1 MKRFLAALCT
11 AALLVTA
18 APAHSDQLA
27 EIVMLEDPTTGGWI
41 GIDFIETEYFG
52 TSLLEAGNQKSE
64 NDYDDWKTVLCD
76 SVADPKCQL
85 PDYHFNATAIFSPC
99 TETITTNCVESVN
112 ATLADG
118 TQVIGKVKRLWN
130 PQGEYKGDPLL
141 GIPDGGQ
148 ASTWTLTGTNTDI
161 TDEYVLIAG
170 VRGGIPIPQVGTQIS
185 EWDKF
190 QGRLFAY
197 FQPVKE
203 IAGNYQDPKMVLIP
217 RGTGGIG
224 TGGGIDYLAGCMI
237 NDTKA
242 CAQRRTFPLNVTYS
256 LSMRFERPISPWLN
270 GRVVDPSITIVEKAN
285 GASTMTISAKPM
297 RVPEVGGYIKW
308 SETPEWMKAKYP
320 SGTGGTTRSMDGFT
334 TKNLDT
340 RILKVG
346 AGSAGTRAIKE
357 FQDWIPFLQDKPFAM
372 KTYWNVKAIT
382 DEPSQ
387 KMRDCAQN
395 KFAGIVSSNAAVFSS
410 GAPSW
415 NIERETLDYTVG
427 APHYDT
433 EGKLLTG
440 QYVLSM
446 RSDVARCIYGF
457 NAAPI
462 SARVEIASEDGSP
475 NLVTT
480 VINENPKT
488 GMLTL
493 NASGFHYSTPQ
504 LSVKLLQEK
513 KVAPTPTPS
522 ASPSASPTA
531 TPKAMTI
538 KKITCVNGKVKKT
551 IKGTNPRCPSGFKKS

>member
-1 MKRFLAALCT
+1 MKRFLAALCAT
-11 AALLVTA
+11 ALMVTA
-18 APAHSDQLA
+18 APAHSEQLA

-41 GIDFIETEYFG
+41 GVDFIETEYFG

-118 TQVIGKVKRLWN
+118 TQVTGKVKRLWN

-161 TDEYVLIAG
+161 SDEYVLIAG
-170 VRGGIPIPQVGTQIS
+170 VRGGIPIPQLGTQIS

-203 IAGNYQDPKMVLIP
+203 IAGNYQDPKMILIP
-217 RGTGGIG
+217 RGVGGVG
-224 TGGGIDYLAGCMI
+224 TGGGINYLAGCMI
-237 NDTKA
+237 NDTQT
-242 CAQRRTFPLNVTYS
+242 CAQRRTFPLDVTYS

-270 GRVVDPSITIVEKAN
+270 GRVVDPSITFIEKAN
-285 GASTMTISAKPM
+285 GANTMTISAKPM

-320 SGTGGTTRSMDGFT
+320 SGTGGTARTPDAFT

-372 KTYWNVKAIT
+372 KTYWNVRAIT
-382 DEPSQ
+382 DQPSQ

-522 ASPSASPTA
+522 VSPSASPTA

-538 KKITCVNGKVKKT
+538 KKITCVKGKVKKT
-551 IKGTNPRCPSGFKKS
+551 IKGTNPRCPSGYKKS

>member
-1 MKRFLAALCT
+1 MKRPFAI
-11 AALLVTA
+11 VTA
-18 APAHSDQLA
+18 AIAATALLLSNAPAQSNELA
-27 EIVMLEDPTTGGWI
+27 ELIEMENPSNGGWI
-41 GIDFIETEYFG
+41 GIDFIETDYFG
-52 TSLLEAGNQKSE
+52 TSLLEAGNAKSE
-64 NDYDDWKTVLCD
+64 SNYDDWKTILCD
-76 SVADPKCQL
+76 SAADPKCQV
-85 PDYHFNATAIFSPC
+85 PNYHFGVTSIFSPC
-99 TETITTNCVESVN
+99 TDVILTNCVEALN

-118 TQVIGKVKRLWN
+118 TQITGKVKRLWN
-130 PQGEYKGDPLL
+130 PQGEFKGDSRL

-148 ASTWTLTGTNTDI
+148 SSTWVLEGSNSNI
-161 TDEYVLIAG
+161 SDEYLLLAG
-170 VRGGIPIPQVGTQIS
+170 VKGGMPIPESGKQLN
-185 EWDKF
+185 EWEKF
-190 QGRLFAY
+190 QGQLFAHL
-197 FQPVKE
+197 QPVKE
-203 IAGNYQDPKMVLIP
+203 IRGNYQDPKMTLVP
-217 RGTGGIG
+217 RGSGGVG
-224 TGGGIDYLAGCMI
+224 VGGGLAKDAGCFM
-237 NDTKA
+237 NDKQT
-242 CAQRRTFPLNVTYS
+242 CAQKRSFPLDVSYS
-256 LSMRFERPISPWLN
+256 ITMRFERPISPWLN
-270 GRVVDPSITIVEKAN
+270 GRVVDPSISFTEKAN
-285 GASTMTISAKPM
+285 GASVVTISAKPM

-308 SETPEWMKAKYP
+308 SDTPEWMKAKYP
-320 SGTGGTTRSMDGFT
+320 SGTGGTTRSADGFT

-346 AGSAGTRAIKE
+346 AGSAGSRAIKE

-372 KTYWNVKAIT
+372 KTYWNVRAIT
-382 DEPSQ
+382 DQPSE
-387 KMRDCAQN
+387 KMRICARD

-457 NAAPI
+457 SAAPI

-504 LSVKLLQEK
+504 LSVKFLQEK
-513 KVAPTPTPS
+513 KVAPTPTPT
-522 ASPSASPTA
+522 PSTTA
-531 TPKAMTI
+531 KAGPLKRI
-538 KKITCVNGKVKKT
+538 ICVKGKAKKT
-551 IKGTNPRCPSGFKKS
+551 IKGTNPRCPSGYKKS

>member
-1 MKRFLAALCT
+1 MKRLLTLTT
-11 AALLVTA
+11 ASLTAIALLVGAT
-18 APAHSDQLA
+18 PAQSNELA
-27 EIVMLEDPTTGGWI
+27 ELVALEDPTSGGWI
-41 GIDFIETEYFG
+41 GIDFIETDYFG
-52 TSLLEAGNQKSE
+52 TSLLEAGNAKSE
-64 NDYDDWKTVLCD
+64 SNYDDWRTVLCD
-76 SVADPKCQL
+76 SVADPKCQI
-85 PDYHFNATAIFSPC
+85 PNYYFNATAIFSPC
-99 TETITTNCVESVN
+99 TDAITTNCVESVN

-118 TQVIGKVKRLWN
+118 TQVTGKVKRLWN

-148 ASTWTLTGTNTDI
+148 ASTWTLTGTNSNI
-161 TDEYVLIAG
+161 SDEYVLMAG
-170 VRGGIPIPQVGTQIS
+170 VRGGMPIPQAGTAIN
-185 EWDKF
+185 EWNKF
-190 QGRLFAY
+190 HGQLFAY

-203 IAGNYQDPKMVLIP
+203 ISGNYQDPKMVLFP

-224 TGGGIDYLAGCMI
+224 VGGGLAHQAGCFM
-237 NDTKA
+237 NDVTT
-242 CAQRRTFPLNVTYS
+242 CAQKRSFPLDVTYS
-256 LSMRFERPISPWLN
+256 LTMRFDRPISPWLN
-270 GRVVDPSITIVEKAN
+270 GRVVDPSITFAERAN
-285 GASTMTISAKPM
+285 GASTVTITAKPM

-308 SETPEWMKAKYP
+308 SDTPDWMKAKYP
-320 SGTGGTTRSMDGFT
+320 SGTGGTARTADGFT

-340 RILKVG
+340 RILRVPG
-346 AGSAGTRAIKE
+346 GSAGTRAIKE

-387 KMRDCAQN
+387 KMRECAQN

-457 NAAPI
+457 SAAPI

-504 LSVKLLQEK
+504 LSVKFLQEK
-513 KVAPTPTPS
+513 TVAPTPTPT
-522 ASPSASPTA
+522 PSA
-531 TPKAMTI
+531 TPKAMTV
-538 KKITCVNGKVKKT
+538 KKITCVKGKLKKT
-551 IKGTNPRCPSGFKKS
+551 IKGTNPRCPSGYKKS

>member
-1 MKRFLAALCT
+1 M
-11 AALLVTA
+11 
-18 APAHSDQLA
+18 
-27 EIVMLEDPTTGGWI
+27 EDPVSGGWI
-41 GIDFIETEYFG
+41 GIDFIETDYFG
-52 TSLLEAGNQKSE
+52 TSLLEAGNIKSE
-64 NDYDDWKTVLCD
+64 SNYDDWRTVLCE
-76 SVADPKCQL
+76 SAADPKCQI
-85 PDYHFNATAIFSPC
+85 PDYHFTATAIFSPC
-99 TETITTNCVESVN
+99 TDAITINCVESVN

-118 TQVIGKVKRLWN
+118 TQVTGKVKRLWN
-130 PQGEYKGDPLL
+130 PQGEYKGEPLL

-148 ASTWTLTGTNTDI
+148 ASTWTLTGTNTI
-161 TDEYVLIAG
+161 NSDEYVLIAG
-170 VRGGIPIPQVGTQIS
+170 VRGGMPIPQVGTQFN
-185 EWDKF
+185 EWNKF
-190 QGRLFAY
+190 QGQLFAY

-203 IAGNYQDPKMVLIP
+203 ITGNFQDPKMVLFP

-224 TGGGIDYLAGCMI
+224 VGGGLAHQQGCFM
-237 NDTKA
+237 NDVTT
-242 CAQRRTFPLNVTYS
+242 CAQKRSFPLDVKYS
-256 LSMRFERPISPWLN
+256 LTMRFERPISPWLN
-270 GRVVDPSITIVEKAN
+270 GRVVDPSISFTEKAN
-285 GASTMTISAKPM
+285 GASVVTISAKPM

-308 SETPEWMKAKYP
+308 SDTPEWMKAKYP
-320 SGTGGTTRSMDGFT
+320 SGTGGTARTPDGFT
-334 TKNLDT
+334 TKNLDS

-387 KMRDCAQN
+387 KMRECAQSR
-395 KFAGIVSSNAAVFSS
+395 FAGIVSSNSAVFSS

-457 NAAPI
+457 SAAPI

-480 VINENPKT
+480 TINENPTT

-493 NASGFHYSTPQ
+493 TASGFHYSTPQ
-504 LSVKLLQEK
+504 LSVKFLQEK
-513 KVAPTPTPS
+513 KVVPTPTPS
-522 ASPSASPTA
+522 PTA
-531 TPKAMTI
+531 TAKAMTI
-538 KKITCVNGKVKKT
+538 KKITCVKGKVKKT
-551 IKGTNPRCPSGFKKS
+551 VKGTNPRCPSGYKKS